1 MVLPLPAT
9 LSPSKVTAF
18 TDCALAFRF
27 SAIDRVPEPPTVA
40 ATRGTLV
47 HATLERLLLM
57 APAQRTRAA
66 ASECLIASFEAL
78 RHHPELEDL
87 ELDESGVAELLAD
100 AEALL
105 DGYFALED
113 PAAVKPIG
121 LELMLQAEVGGVRL
135 RGIIDRLELDADGGL
150 VVTDYKTGKAPGI
163 RFEQKRLAGV
173 AFYSLLCERLLGTR
187 PAKVRLLHLADPV
200 AITTVPTDRST
211 RGVEQR
217 IEAIWKAVERA
228 CERDDFRPNPSPR
241 CAWCSFQ
248 EWCPAFGGDPD
259 QAPRPLD
266 EEAEAPSEETPVAV
280 SG

>member
-1 MVLPLPAT
+1 
-9 LSPSKVTAF
+9 
-18 TDCALAFRF
+18 
-27 SAIDRVPEPPTVA
+27 
-40 ATRGTLV
+40 
-47 HATLERLLLM
+47 
-57 APAQRTRAA
+57 
-66 ASECLIASFEAL
+66 
-78 RHHPELEDL
+78 
-87 ELDESGVAELLAD
+87 
-100 AEALL
+100 
-105 DGYFALED
+105 
-113 PAAVKPIG
+113 
-121 LELMLQAEVGGVRL
+121 MLQADVGGVQL

-173 AFYSLLCERLLGTR
+173 AFYSLLCERLLGKR

-241 CAWCSFQ
+241 CKWCSFQ
-248 EWCPAFGGDPD
+248 EWCPAFGGDPAL
-259 QAPRPLD
+259 APRPHD
-266 EEAEAPSEETPVAV
+266 GSVEVPAEETPVAV